1 MIGDN
6 SFMKTKELHQAK
18 LNTEKKS
25 LETRN
30 LGTNQAQLG
39 RVKYQDIADERFDA
53 SMQALTGKRF
63 DPQTMMDNA
72 RKNKRSLDV
81 KKETLFFKKWD

>member
-6 SFMKTKELHQAK
+6 SFMRAKELSQAK

-39 RVKYQDIADERFDA
+39 RVKFQDIADERFDA
-53 SMQALTGKRF
+53 NMEQLTGTRF

-72 RKNKRSLDV
+72 KKNKKSLDV
-81 KKETLFFKKWD
+81 QKETLFFKKWN

>member
-6 SFMKTKELHQAK
+6 SFMRAKELGQAK

-39 RVKYQDIADERFDA
+39 RVKFQDIADERFDA
-53 SMQALTGKRF
+53 NMEQLTGSRF

-72 RKNKRSLDV
+72 KKNKKSLDV
-81 KKETLFFKKWD
+81 QKETLFFKKCQ

>member
-6 SFMKTKELHQAK
+6 SFMRTKELGQAK

-39 RVKYQDIADERFDA
+39 RVKFQDIADERFDA
-53 SMQALTGKRF
+53 NMEQLTGSRF
-63 DPQTMMDNA
+63 NPQTMMDNA
-72 RKNKRSLDV
+72 KKNKKSLDV
-81 KKETLFFKKWD
+81 QRETLFFKKWN

>member
-53 SMQALTGKRF
+53 SMQALSGKRF

>member
-6 SFMKTKELHQAK
+6 SFMRAKELGQAK

-39 RVKYQDIADERFDA
+39 RVKFQDIADERFDA
-53 SMQALTGKRF
+53 NMEQLTGSRF

-72 RKNKRSLDV
+72 KKNKKSLDV
-81 KKETLFFKKWD
+81 QRETLFFKKWN

>member
-6 SFMKTKELHQAK
+6 SFMRAKELGQAK

-39 RVKYQDIADERFDA
+39 RVKFQDIADERFDA
-53 SMQALTGKRF
+53 NMAELTGIKF

-72 RKNKRSLDV
+72 QKNRKPIEAQ
-81 KKETLFFKKWD
+81 KETLFFKKWN

>member
-6 SFMKTKELHQAK
+6 SFMRAKELSQAK

-39 RVKYQDIADERFDA
+39 RVKFQDIADERFDA
-53 SMQALTGKRF
+53 NMEQLTGSRF

-72 RKNKRSLDV
+72 KKNKKSLDV
-81 KKETLFFKKWD
+81 QKETLFFKKWD

>member
-6 SFMKTKELHQAK
+6 SFMRAKELSQAK

-39 RVKYQDIADERFDA
+39 RVKFQDIADERYDA
-53 SMQALTGKRF
+53 SMAQLTGSKF
-63 DPQTMMDNA
+63 DPQTMMENA
-72 RKNKRSLDV
+72 RKNKKGLDV
-81 KKETLFFKKWD
+81 KRETLFYKKWN

>member
-81 KKETLFFKKWD
+81 KKETLFLKKWD

>member
-6 SFMKTKELHQAK
+6 SFMRAKELSQAK

-39 RVKYQDIADERFDA
+39 RVKFQDIADERFDA
-53 SMQALTGKRF
+53 NMEQLTGSRF
-63 DPQTMMDNA
+63 NPQTMMDNA
-72 RKNKRSLDV
+72 KKNKKSLDV
-81 KKETLFFKKWD
+81 QKETLFFKKWD

>member
-39 RVKYQDIADERFDA
+39 RVKYQDIADERFNA

>member
-6 SFMKTKELHQAK
+6 SFMRAKELGQAK

-39 RVKYQDIADERFDA
+39 RVKFQDIADERFDA
-53 SMQALTGKRF
+53 NMEQLTGSRF

-72 RKNKRSLDV
+72 KKNKKSLDV
-81 KKETLFFKKWD
+81 QKETLFFKKWD

>member
-1 MIGDN
+1 MRA
-6 SFMKTKELHQAK
+6 KELSQAK

-25 LETRN
+25 LESRN

-39 RVKYQDIADERFDA
+39 RVKFQDIADKRYDA
-53 SMQALTGKRF
+53 SMEQLTGTRF

-72 RKNKRSLDV
+72 KKNRKARETQ
-81 KKETLFFKKWD
+81 KETLFFKKWN